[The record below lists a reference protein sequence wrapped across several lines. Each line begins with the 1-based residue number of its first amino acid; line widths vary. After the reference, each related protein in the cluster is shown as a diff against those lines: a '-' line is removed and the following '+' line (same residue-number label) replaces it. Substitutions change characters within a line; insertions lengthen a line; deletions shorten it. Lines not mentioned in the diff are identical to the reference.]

1 MKRFFYFVVMMSCLI
16 CNNSFA
22 TNMEIEADNS
32 LEWHREDKLYVAKG
46 NVNAK
51 QGDRT
56 INSEILYAHYDD
68 SNEKDIEIWKVE
80 AKKNVLITQDDIKI
94 LGDDAVY
101 DVNKQE
107 FHIKGNN
114 LNVLSKDYQIKAN
127 KKIEY
132 FEKDNQVTA
141 NGNVIIYRAGSEMR
155 CDRALATLYKTPEGK
170 TEIKEIFAFD
180 NLEIITEKDK
190 ITGDYGHYDFSK
202 ESAEVEGNVVIA
214 RENSVI
220 TGDKA
225 IVNMKTGVAK
235 MKSLDN
241 SSRVKAIFVTKEEK
255 Q

>member
-1 MKRFFYFVVMMSCLI
+1 MKRLFCFIMIMLCFVCR
-16 CNNSFA
+16 NSFA
-22 TNMEIEADNS
+22 INMEIEADNS
-32 LEWHREDKLYVAKG
+32 LEWHREEKLYLAKG

-56 INSEILYAHYDD
+56 INSEVLYAHYDD
-68 SNEKDIEIWKVE
+68 SDEKDIDIWKVE
-80 AKKNVLITQDDIKI
+80 AKKNVLITQGDIKI

-114 LNVLSKDYQIKAN
+114 LNVLSSDYQIKAN

-141 NGNVIIYRAGSEMR
+141 NGNVVVYRDGSEMH
-155 CDRALATLYKTPEGK
+155 CDRVLANLYKNSDGK
-170 TEIKEIFAFD
+170 TKIKEIYAFD
-180 NLEIITEKDK
+180 NLEIITKQDK
-190 ITGDYGHYDFSK
+190 ITGNYGYYDFEK

-255 Q
+255 K